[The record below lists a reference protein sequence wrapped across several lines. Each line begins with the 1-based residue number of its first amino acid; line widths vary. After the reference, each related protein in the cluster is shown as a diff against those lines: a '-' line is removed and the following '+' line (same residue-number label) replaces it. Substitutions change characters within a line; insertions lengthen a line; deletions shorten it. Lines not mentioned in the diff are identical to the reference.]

1 MKRICHG
8 FIDDVEVEHECPV
21 FHVPDVCFYTSFHL
35 TQFAGLP
42 TETGYLCPACDA
54 RFVKVAHHIFIDKLL
69 VFFRMFQHV
78 VAWTD
83 NGHIAQQHVD
93 ELGKLVNVGLAHK
106 VAELCLAG
114 VV

>member
-1 MKRICHG
+1 MI
-8 FIDDVEVEHECPV
+8 
-21 FHVPDVCFYTSFHL
+21 S
-35 TQFAGLP
+35 
-42 TETGYLCPACDA
+42 TETGHLRPACDA
-54 RFVKVAHHIFIDKLL
+54 RFDKVAHHIFIDKLR
-69 VFFRMFQHV
+69 VFCRMFQHV
-78 VAWTD
+78 GAGTD